1 MRFWI
6 ESAHQSLVET
16 GSDVIRTF
24 QSEEQFFAVVVS
36 GLGIGYS
43 ALEIA
48 RIADEA
54 TSQLEQKTPL
64 SKVVETM
71 LVALPE
77 GKHVPFS
84 ILQVLGGTRG
94 NLVEC
99 DAPPLFIARS
109 GELVLLPVVE
119 EEAHGRLIRQG
130 GFSLQDG
137 DHLAMVS
144 EGYIRA
150 KGWSRSWGWRDIATS
165 IRRLTETRCDAE
177 QLLGA
182 LIRSYERLS
191 QGEATRDVSILAMFV
206 RPLRTAM
213 VWSGPPASPPSVPP
227 VPSARGMEEVMLE
240 KLMNEPGTRI
250 ICGDTTAEIAA
261 RLLGVELEME
271 PRPEDGWMEVPP
283 VSRLYGRPGIE
294 RVDLITEGLVTLGK
308 ARERM
313 AEAQRARDLPRK
325 EDGATRLARMLLTAD
340 KIQFLVGLAV
350 NPAQTADK
358 AGTVPMRRA
367 VIEDLMRDLKV
378 RGKIVSV
385 EYF

>member
-1 MRFWI
+1 LRLWI
-6 ESAHQSLVET
+6 EGAHQSLVEA
-16 GSDVIRTF
+16 GGDVIRTF
-24 QSEEQFFAVVVS
+24 QSEEQFCAVVAS
-36 GLGIGYS
+36 GLGIRYRV
-43 ALEIA
+43 LEAEPIA
-48 RIADEA
+48 QEV
-54 TSQLEQKTPL
+54 TSLLEKGTSL
-64 SKVVETM
+64 SQVVDK
-71 LVALPE
+71 LVAVLPE
-77 GKHVPFS
+77 REHVPFS
-84 ILQVLGGTRG
+84 ILQVPQGSQAH
-94 NLVEC
+94 LVEC
-99 DAPPLFIARS
+99 DAPPLFMTRR
-109 GELVLLPVVE
+109 GELVLLPVIE
-119 EEAHGRLIRQG
+119 EESRGHLIRQCE
-130 GFSLQDG
+130 FSLQVG

-150 KGWSRSWGWRDIATS
+150 KGWSRSWNWRDIAIS

-177 QLLGA
+177 QLLAA
-182 LIRSYERLS
+182 LVRSYWRLA
-191 QGEATRDVSILAMFV
+191 GEIPNLQSSIPISILAMFV
-206 RPLRTAM
+206 RPQRTAT
-213 VWSGPPASPPSVPP
+213 VWSGPPAKRDV
-227 VPSARGMEEVMLE
+227 EEAVLE
-240 KLMNEPGTRI
+240 KLMDEPGARI
-250 ICGDTTAEIAA
+250 VCGDTTAEIAA